1 MRNARP
7 LHTEHDCPITSCI
20 RIGEASHPG
29 PRQRGSGSSDAS
41 IPSEVGE
48 LVDNVA
54 DVDVLDALEL
64 DLAGEAFTVVDTV
77 DPTVEDCSGSDGDA
91 DAVISE
97 GPDPGAQADHSS
109 EPEIAVSQVVP
120 EV

>member
-1 MRNARP
+1 MKAVTHRARLSRYG
-7 LHTEHDCPITSCI
+7 LHSL
-20 RIGEASHPG
+20 GEASHPG

-64 DLAGEAFTVVDTV
+64 DLAGEALTVVDTV
-77 DPTVEDCSGSDGDA
+77 DPTVEEGSGSDGDA

-97 GPDPGAQADHSS
+97 GPGAQADHSS
-109 EPEIAVSQVVP
+109 KPEMAVSQVVP